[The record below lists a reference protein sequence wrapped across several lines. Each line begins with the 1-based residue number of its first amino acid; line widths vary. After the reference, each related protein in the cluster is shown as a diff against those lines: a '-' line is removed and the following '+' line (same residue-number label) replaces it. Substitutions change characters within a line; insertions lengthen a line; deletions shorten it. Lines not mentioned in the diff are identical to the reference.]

1 MFIFETIGAREQGQI
16 SKKWF
21 RQRGQHGNGRPNV
34 SKNIIFKFF
43 IKKLNTNLLSVLFL
57 AHSVYWSTGRQATG
71 GFASKPSS
79 PREQAGRGFEPEYIF
94 PREGRRP
101 GFSRRRQVP
110 RASRPAAAS
119 SQKTF
124 FREKAGS
131 RFFFELATDFFS
143 SFCLLF
149 LSFFSLFVPF
159 LCSFFFHGFF
169 AHILRAP
176 RL

>member
-1 MFIFETIGAREQGQI
+1 MPMVHLTRKRLCLETSGFLHWLARKKLLSLWDQFLSFETIGAREQGQI

-57 AHSVYWSTGRQATG
+57 AHSVYLSARRQATG

-101 GFSRRRQVP
+101 GFSLRRQVP

-131 RFFFELATDFFS
+131 RFFFF
-143 SFCLLF
+143 
-149 LSFFSLFVPF
+149 
-159 LCSFFFHGFF
+159 
-169 AHILRAP
+169 
-176 RL
+176 